1 MTGNQDNSNGIVD
14 TTLKEAIKPYLLL
27 CAMSVLSAILVCV
40 LGHSPNV
47 QIAIC
52 FILFGLGVFLF
63 FWVEVQFVISILA
76 FASATLLCKISNLCV
91 RVELFVMLHGIHT
104 YICVAVYLS
113 WKYSKGQFTT
123 GGI

>member
-27 CAMSVLSAILVCV
+27 GAMSVLSAILVRV
-40 LGHSPNV
+40 LGHSHNV

-76 FASATLLCKISNLCV
+76 FASATLLCKISNL
-91 RVELFVMLHGIHT
+91 FVMLHGIHT
-104 YICVAVYLS
+104 YICVAVYLN
-113 WKYSKGQFTT
+113 WKYLAKGQFTT